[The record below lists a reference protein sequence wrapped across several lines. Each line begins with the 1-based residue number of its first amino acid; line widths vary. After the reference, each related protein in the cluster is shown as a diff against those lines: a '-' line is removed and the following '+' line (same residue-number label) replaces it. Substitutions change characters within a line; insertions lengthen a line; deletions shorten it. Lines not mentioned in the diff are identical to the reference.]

1 MLISRKQYFCLKRF
15 VIVITSTIRTCLTS
29 AVFNSFTATACNL
42 SLTYLSSNRF
52 PYSLETFRVLFD
64 VFFLDNVIFMKA
76 CFSFF
81 FCMRRLGCGKSPLKE
96 TTISSI
102 ISLATKFLSRRLS
115 FLIEFSEIVKE
126 SSDKPSLQISEK
138 SAFSQ
143 QFCVDLTE
151 KLFDASTII
160 FLTSRKEI
168 WGSGIYCYLLCQLFF
183 EPLWF
188 NFWFDTLKH
197 ILDQLLTK
205 LKLCLEEDSLCRRI
219 LSLRSHKL
227 FGSYV
232 QLVQSFS
239 N

>member
-115 FLIEFSEIVKE
+115 FLIEFSEIVNFHSNFVSIWQKNCLMRA
-126 SSDKPSLQISEK
+126 PSFSWLQEKKSEEVEFI
-138 SAFSQ
+138 AIYY
-143 QFCVDLTE
+143 VNY
-151 KLFDASTII
+151 
-160 FLTSRKEI
+160 FL
-168 WGSGIYCYLLCQLFF
+168 
-183 EPLWF
+183 
-188 NFWFDTLKH
+188 N
-197 ILDQLLTK
+197 
-205 LKLCLEEDSLCRRI
+205 
-219 LSLRSHKL
+219 L
-227 FGSYV
+227 FGSIFGSI
-232 QLVQSFS
+232 LWSISLINCLQS
-239 N
+239 